1 MRVRF
6 LGTGTSFGVPVIGCR
21 CDVCRSEDPRNR
33 RTRHG
38 LLVEEDGRRL
48 LVDTPPELRLQLVDA
63 GIRQVDGVF
72 LTHPHADHLNGV
84 DDLRI
89 FTLRSERALPVHVA
103 GEYEAEVRQRFAYVW
118 SDEEVEA
125 DPGSTIPDLEL
136 RTFRDRETFRT
147 AGFRV
152 TPFACPHGSYRSY
165 GLRVG
170 DLAVVVDAK
179 EIPDEVLP
187 LLDGVRVLAVNALWF
202 GNPHPTHFNVEEAVE
217 TARRIGAEETYL
229 THMTHRLEHRETA
242 RRLPDGVRPAHD
254 GLVVEL

>member
-1 MRVRF
+1 MKVRF

-21 CDVCRSEDPRNR
+21 CDVCTSDDPRNR

-38 LLVEEDGRRL
+38 MLVEEEGRRL

-63 GIRQVDGVF
+63 GVRQVDAVY
-72 LTHPHADHLNGV
+72 LTHPHADHLHGL

-103 GEYEAEVRQRFAYVW
+103 GEYADEVRDRFPYIF
-118 SDEEVEA
+118 SGEVES

-136 RTFRDRETFRT
+136 RTFRDGESFR
-147 AGFRV
+147 AGGVRV
-152 TPFACPHGSYRSY
+152 TPFGCPHGSYTSY

-179 EIPDEVLP
+179 AIPDEALS
-187 LLDGVRVLAVNALWF
+187 LLEGVRVLAVNALWF
-202 GNPHPTHFNVEEAVE
+202 GNPHPTHLNVEEAVE
-217 TARRIGAEETYL
+217 TAREVGAERTFL
-229 THMTHRLEHRETA
+229 THMTHRLEHGETA
-242 RRLPDGVRPAHD
+242 DRLPEGVRPAHD